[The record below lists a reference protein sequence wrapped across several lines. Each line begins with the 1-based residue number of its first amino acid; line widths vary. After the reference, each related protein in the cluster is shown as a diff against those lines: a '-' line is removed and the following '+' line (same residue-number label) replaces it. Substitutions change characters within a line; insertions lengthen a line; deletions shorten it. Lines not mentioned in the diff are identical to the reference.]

1 MGLKVA
7 PKVGAILFLLVSQ
20 ATVADAL
27 REPLWIENLSPLQS
41 VIAIPPQGS
50 AEGVEGFAVTLHNDL
65 ATHFIARQTDDE
77 AVLFDGETQR
87 TSLGLRWRF
96 SPQWEMSARLPV
108 LRHSGGFT
116 DSYVNQWHDF
126 FGMSDGG
133 RSAAPEDQLQ
143 YRFQAPGQD
152 LSLTS
157 SSTGVGDVAFE
168 VSRLVSQNTER
179 KIAYVLGY
187 EAATGTA
194 RDWQGNGGAD
204 WYALTRVS
212 GRGSNGLPIYWHAQ
226 LGATRPAA
234 GGFLGSN
241 TRSLLWFAGLSG
253 EWVFDGRWSLVA
265 QIDGHQSAFESS
277 LNAVGGSALMLGLGL
292 RRQFTKGW
300 AADIGFVEDISV
312 ETAPDI
318 IFQATIRYRPE

>member
-1 MGLKVA
+1 MGVKVL
-7 PKVGAILFLLVSQ
+7 PRIGATLFLLVSE
-20 ATVADAL
+20 ATLADAA

-41 VIAIPPQGS
+41 VVAIPPQGS
-50 AEGVEGFAVTLHNDL
+50 AEGVDGVAVTLHNDL

-96 SPQWEMSARLPV
+96 SSNWEIGARLPV
-108 LRHSGGFT
+108 VRHSGGFT

-133 RSAAPEDQLQ
+133 RSGVPEDQLQ
-143 YRFQAPGQD
+143 YRYQAPGRD
-152 LSLTS
+152 LSLAS
-157 SSTGVGDVAFE
+157 SSAGVGDVAFE
-168 VSRLVSQNTER
+168 VSRLVSQRAER

-187 EAATGTA
+187 EAATGNA
-194 RDWQGNGGAD
+194 GDWRGNGGAD

-212 GRGSNGLPIYWHAQ
+212 GRGSRSFPIYWHGQ

-234 GGFLGSN
+234 GGFLGSD

-253 EWVFDGRWSLVA
+253 EWVLNNRWSLVA
-265 QIDGHQSAFESS
+265 QIDGHQSAFQSS
-277 LNAVGGSALMLGLGL
+277 LDAVGGSALMLGLGL
-292 RRQFTKGW
+292 RRQFTRGW

-318 IFQATIRYRPE
+318 IFQATIRYRAQ

>member
-7 PKVGAILFLLVSQ
+7 PKVGAILFLLVSE

-50 AEGVEGFAVTLHNDL
+50 AEGIEGVALTLHNDL

-96 SPQWEMSARLPV
+96 SPQWEISARLPV

-126 FGMSDGG
+126 FSMSDGG
-133 RSAAPEDQLQ
+133 RSAVSEDQLQ
-143 YRFQAPGQD
+143 YQYQAPGRD

-157 SSTGVGDVAFE
+157 SSAGVGDVAFE
-168 VSRLVSQNTER
+168 VSRLASQSAER

-187 EAATGTA
+187 EAATGSA
-194 RDWQGNGGAD
+194 RDWLGNGGVD

-212 GRGSNGLPIYWHAQ
+212 GQGSNGLPIYWHAQ
-226 LGATRPAA
+226 LGATRPAV
-234 GGFLGSN
+234 GGFLATNS
-241 TRSLLWFAGLSG
+241 RSLLWFGGLSG
-253 EWVFDGRWSLVA
+253 EWVFDDRWSLVA
-265 QIDGHQSAFESS
+265 QLDGHQSAFQSS
-277 LNAVGGSALMLGLGL
+277 LDAVGKSALMVGLGL
-292 RRQFTKGW
+292 RRQFAKGW
-300 AADIGFVEDISV
+300 AADIGFVEDIRV

-318 IFQATIRYRPE
+318 ISQATIRYRPD

>member
-87 TSLGLRWRF
+87 TSLGIRWRL
-96 SPQWEMSARLPV
+96 SSQWELSARLPV

-157 SSTGVGDVAFE
+157 SSAGIGDVAFE

-187 EAATGTA
+187 EACLLYTSPSP
-194 RDWQGNGGAD
+194 RD
-204 WYALTRVS
+204 
-212 GRGSNGLPIYWHAQ
+212 
-226 LGATRPAA
+226 
-234 GGFLGSN
+234 
-241 TRSLLWFAGLSG
+241 
-253 EWVFDGRWSLVA
+253 
-265 QIDGHQSAFESS
+265 
-277 LNAVGGSALMLGLGL
+277 
-292 RRQFTKGW
+292 
-300 AADIGFVEDISV
+300 
-312 ETAPDI
+312 
-318 IFQATIRYRPE
+318 

>member
-1 MGLKVA
+1 MGVKVFS
-7 PKVGAILFLLVSQ
+7 KIGAILFLLVSQ
-20 ATVADAL
+20 ATVADAA

-41 VIAIPPQGS
+41 VVAIPPQGS
-50 AEGVEGFAVTLHNDL
+50 AEGVDGVAVTLHNDL

-96 SPQWEMSARLPV
+96 SPNWEIGARLPV
-108 LRHSGGFT
+108 VRHSGGFT
-116 DSYVNQWHDF
+116 DSYVNQWHNF

-133 RSAAPEDQLQ
+133 RSGMPEDQLQ
-143 YRFQAPGQD
+143 YRYQAPGRD

-157 SSTGVGDVAFE
+157 SSVGVGDVAFE
-168 VSRLVSQNTER
+168 VSRLVSQRGER

-187 EAATGTA
+187 EAATGNA
-194 RDWQGNGGAD
+194 GDWRGNGGAD
-204 WYALTRVS
+204 WYALTRIS
-212 GRGSNGLPIYWHAQ
+212 GQGSSGFPIYWHGQ

-234 GGFLGSN
+234 GGFLGSD

-253 EWVFDGRWSLVA
+253 EWVLNNRWSLVA
-265 QIDGHQSAFESS
+265 QIDGHQSAFQSS
-277 LNAVGGSALMLGLGL
+277 LDAVGGSALMLGLGL
-292 RRQFTKGW
+292 RRQFTRGW

-318 IFQATIRYRPE
+318 IFQATIRYRAQ